1 VLELGCSSARV
12 VSGLPA
18 EAQLFNYHNDSWSNK
33 HRISGGADVCPAMC
47 PNFNYLTHLMDI
59 NKVDNGRS
67 TFKQLLTKHKA
78 GSYCMC
84 NINTYEELYII

>member
-1 VLELGCSSARV
+1 M

-18 EAQLFNYHNDSWSNK
+18 EAQLFNYHNDARSNK
-33 HRISGGADVCPAMC
+33 HQISRGADVCPAMC

-59 NKVDNGRS
+59 NKVDNGTS
-67 TFKQLLTKHKA
+67 TLKELLTKHKA
-78 GSYCMC
+78 VSYCMC